1 MANLMLYVFY
11 HNKSEEMKK
20 KKNSGLILEAGPGTV
35 HSLLEPQLP
44 AEAVFRPHALKPGP
58 WVSLCPLALCPTP
71 KCQGLSGQAHPGQRV
86 SWGPQQLYMKF
97 IHSTISLDL
106 LSSKS

>member
-1 MANLMLYVFY
+1 M
-11 HNKSEEMKK
+11 
-20 KKNSGLILEAGPGTV
+20 V

-44 AEAVFRPHALKPGP
+44 AEAVFRPYALKPGP

-97 IHSTISLDL
+97 IHSTISLIYSVLSLNRFHILISEVRGHITNDL
-106 LSSKS
+106 YI